1 MVETLGEDHV
11 RTARAKGVGPWQ
23 VLMRHGWR
31 PAAVP
36 LVPLIGLYFITVMG
50 GSVLIEQVFDRP
62 GLGEVLVAAINNR
75 DYPLVQGVVIVY
87 AAIVVVGTTLIDIL
101 YRLVDPRVRHL

>member
-11 RTARAKGVGPWQ
+11 RTTRPKGVGPWQ

-62 GLGEVLVAAINNR
+62 GLGEVLVRGDLNNS

-87 AAIVVVGTTLIDIL
+87 AAIVVVGTIL
-101 YRLVDPRVRHL
+101 Y